1 MSDMLTDILIYVG
14 IGIITFAIGLILG
27 YQLLIMSYTRRFLVV
42 AKECSDT
49 DSVIPIVDELTKET

>member
-1 MSDMLTDILIYVG
+1 MY
-14 IGIITFAIGLILG
+14 
-27 YQLLIMSYTRRFLVV
+27 YTRRFLVV